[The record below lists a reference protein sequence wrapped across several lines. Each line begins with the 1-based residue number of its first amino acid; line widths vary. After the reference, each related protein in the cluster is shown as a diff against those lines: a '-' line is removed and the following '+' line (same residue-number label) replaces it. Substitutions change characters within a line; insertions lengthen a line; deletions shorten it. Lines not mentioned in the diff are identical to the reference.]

1 MHRVRFDMHVFNHTK
16 SNHTCGL
23 IHGILQEAIHST
35 KKQCNLVTVFS
46 FWGPCFQYVSP
57 DGVPPHYFYLHPNQ
71 KYPQKIHQI
80 DVSLLPAIGY
90 ELMMCFVGRAFTR
103 SPILSKGQ
111 GEDFNLYESVA
122 VTVKGEKAENAE
134 WFLVKFV
141 FCFW

>member
-35 KKQCNLVTVFS
+35 KKQYNLVTVFS
-46 FWGPCFQYVSP
+46 FWGPCFQYVSQM
-57 DGVPPHYFYLHPNQ
+57 VCHPTTFTYTPTKNTRT
-71 KYPQKIHQI
+71 KIYQI